1 MVFFKP
7 IANQQGTIEFKFQI
21 MGENYQETYS
31 VYDNNTKKY
40 YRGQQFIPILNGGI
54 VAESTKT
61 IPRAQLEAQFPNLSK
76 KYQFVWEILIQNT
89 KYQFGF
95 AKTAHDKLLEC
106 IQMAR
111 NFKIEPYEVEFIYRK
126 TGSGLNTTHEVMS
139 GERVGI
145 PQNVREAEARKDSH
159 IQGMPTPPSFQ
170 QPSWMNQPIQ
180 GGAFPPFNQVVA
192 QVAQQKAFVSPLQ
205 PPNQAFVP
213 QNVQTPTQPT
223 NVPVS
228 PFSKAWQG
236 AGRQDHIQLDADEQ
250 AILQD
255 AEKSTDKLQEV
266 EFINGFAGALQQRGR
281 TPDVVRIVQI
291 YRQLYTGAK

>member
-1 MVFFKP
+1 MKKMVFFKP

-126 TGSGLNTTHEVMS
+126 TGSGLNTIHEV
-139 GERVGI
+139 I
-145 PQNVREAEARKDSH
+145 AA
-159 IQGMPTPPSFQ
+159 
-170 QPSWMNQPIQ
+170 
-180 GGAFPPFNQVVA
+180 
-192 QVAQQKAFVSPLQ
+192 
-205 PPNQAFVP
+205 
-213 QNVQTPTQPT
+213 
-223 NVPVS
+223 
-228 PFSKAWQG
+228 
-236 AGRQDHIQLDADEQ
+236 
-250 AILQD
+250 
-255 AEKSTDKLQEV
+255 
-266 EFINGFAGALQQRGR
+266 
-281 TPDVVRIVQI
+281 
-291 YRQLYTGAK
+291 